1 MDILCVDHLDVFYRL
16 EHGQVRAIHDVS
28 LNVREGE
35 ILGIVGESGCGK
47 TTIAKAILRLLPQNG
62 SIGRGKVEFRGQDLV
77 SLTDEEMR
85 QIRWRDISLISQSAM
100 NSLNPV
106 YTIGQQIVEAI
117 QVHEKTSH
125 QAAWSKAEEA
135 FAVVGLES
143 KRLRAYP
150 HQLSGGMRQRGM
162 IAMAL
167 ILKPSLVIADEPT
180 TALDVL
186 VQDKILKEMVEVQ
199 RRMQT
204 AMILITHDI
213 GVVAE
218 MCHRI
223 MVMYAGSIA
232 EVGTVER
239 VFRSPCHP
247 YTMGLQNAFPKLGE
261 EQELISI
268 PGYPPSLIDP
278 PRRCLFAERCPFS
291 ETVCWKEEPPD
302 AEVHPGHLIKCHFGR
317 RADEFRERAR
327 SKSAWVSQTGS
338 R

>member
-1 MDILCVDHLDVFYRL
+1 MDTLGVEGLDVFYRL
-16 EHGQVRAIHDVS
+16 EHARVRAIHEVS
-28 LNVREGE
+28 FKVQEGE

-47 TTIAKAILRLLPQNG
+47 TTIAKAILRLLPGNG
-62 SIGRGKVEFRGQDLV
+62 SVGQGRIEFRGHDLV

-85 QIRWRDISLISQSAM
+85 QTRWRDISLISQSAM

-106 YTIGQQIVEAI
+106 YTIGQQIVEAV

-125 QAAWSKAEEA
+125 RAAWSKAEEA
-135 FAVVGLES
+135 FAMVGLEA

-186 VQDKILKEMVEVQ
+186 VQDRILKEMVEVQ
-199 RRMQT
+199 RRMRT

-239 VFRSPCHP
+239 VFRNPCHP

-261 EQELISI
+261 DQELISI

-291 ETVCWKEEPPD
+291 EAICLNEEPPD
-302 AEVHPGHLIKCHFGR
+302 SEVHPGHLIKCHFGH
-317 RADEFRERAR
+317 RADEFRDRAR
-327 SKSAWVSQTGS
+327 SKGAWISQ
-338 R
+338 RH